1 MIIIWTRHSEER
13 QKEWQKKLGITRQE
27 VEQML
32 TNPEQIVSGD
42 QGAWVAQSR
51 KANGLLRIPFIEV
64 EGNRKILTV
73 YWTSKIERYWK
84 DKQNENTI

>member
-1 MIIIWTRHSEER
+1 LLNLIEQDFDDVWGVKCEEGFLLMIIIIWTRHSEER

-32 TNPEQIVSGD
+32 TSPEQIVSGD

-51 KANGLLRIPFIEV
+51 KASDNSPA
-64 EGNRKILTV
+64 
-73 YWTSKIERYWK
+73 
-84 DKQNENTI
+84 